1 MARKKNIEAPES
13 LPVENGIPVAR
24 QVHRVTTTYTKTV
37 PVDEIETKPDPE
49 PEPEL
54 VEYHAPDDAEDDY
67 MESPVLPPY
76 RQPSQVETEE
86 HYTDAIGEML
96 RDLQVEKRQYSWT
109 MIVERLPAFEKD
121 GRHDAGARRI
131 NCGTRPMSVDFIEDI
146 RSQFARPNKANHFRV
161 LIKKNGKIHA
171 HWPEVIS
178 LEPPPPE
185 VIAEVDRTA
194 PTTASP
200 APYIPTPP
208 GFSETIE
215 QLKELAKLRT
225 VLFPEVSGGV
235 VNPPAPLT
243 EEAALLK
250 LITSNS
256 DVIGQFSEKI
266 SKRLFGAPEPSDA
279 DSWGPVIKSALDN
292 GPAIIQQIFAG
303 LRDMRQ
309 PAPMQMVEG
318 PGGFPAPPP
327 VPPPPP
333 PPPAP
338 IAPERGP
345 SPEIALLGTV
355 IQYRQADAPAAAA
368 ATFAD
373 SFAAQ
378 HPEVNPLIDSFLEMS
393 PADCLSFLE
402 SFFPQ
407 AAPVLR
413 REGSSEWIEQ
423 LQKALSTE
431 EPDNET
437 T

>member
-1 MARKKNIEAPES
+1 MARKKNPETIESTIAETDT
-13 LPVENGIPVAR
+13 PVAK

-37 PVDEIETKPDPE
+37 PVEEIEARADFE

-54 VEYHAPDDAEDDY
+54 VEYHAPDDGDNEY

-76 RQPSQVETEE
+76 RQPSQVETGDQ
-86 HYTDAIGEML
+86 YPDAIGEML
-96 RDLQVEKRQYSWT
+96 RDLQVEKRQFSWT
-109 MIVERLPAFEKD
+109 MVVERLPAYEKD
-121 GRHDAGARRI
+121 NRHDVGARRV

-146 RSQFARPNKANHFRV
+146 RSQFARPNKANHFKV
-161 LIKKNGKIHA
+161 TIKRNGRIHA

-225 VLFPEVSGGV
+225 VLFPEVSGGA
-235 VNPPAPLT
+235 VNPPAQLT

-292 GPAIIQQIFAG
+292 GPAIIQQLFAG

-309 PAPMQMVEG
+309 PMPMEG

-333 PPPAP
+333 PPPP
-338 IAPERGP
+338 QTIAPERGP

-393 PADCLSFLE
+393 PADCLTFLE

-431 EPDNET
+431 EPDNEQA
-437 T
+437 

>member
-1 MARKKNIEAPES
+1 MARKKNIEVPES

-37 PVDEIETKPDPE
+37 PVEEIETKSDPE

-54 VEYHAPDDAEDDY
+54 VEYASADDLEDDP
-67 MESPVLPPY
+67 ECLTLPPY
-76 RQPSQVETEE
+76 RQPSQVESGDQ
-86 HYTDAIGEML
+86 YPDAIGEML
-96 RDLQVEKRQYSWT
+96 RDLQVEKRQFSWT

-161 LIKKNGKIHA
+161 LIKKNGRIHA

-235 VNPPAPLT
+235 ANPPAQLT

-292 GPAIIQQIFAG
+292 GPAIIQQLFAG

-309 PAPMQMVEG
+309 PAPPMFA

-327 VPPPPP
+327 VAPPPPQ
-333 PPPAP
+333 PAP
-338 IAPERGP
+338 ATIAPERGP

-423 LQKALSTE
+423 LQKALATE

>member
-37 PVDEIETKPDPE
+37 PVEEIETKPDPE
-49 PEPEL
+49 PDPEL
-54 VEYHAPDDAEDDY
+54 VEYASADDLEDDP
-67 MESPVLPPY
+67 ECLTLPPY
-76 RQPSQVETEE
+76 RQPSQVESGDQ
-86 HYTDAIGEML
+86 YPDAIGEML
-96 RDLQVEKRQYSWT
+96 RDLQVEKRQFSWT
-109 MIVERLPAFEKD
+109 MIVERLPNFEKD
-121 GRHDAGARRI
+121 ARHDAGARRI

-161 LIKKNGKIHA
+161 LIKKNGRIHA

-215 QLKELAKLRT
+215 HLKELAKLRT
-225 VLFPEVSGGV
+225 VLFSEVSGGV
-235 VNPPAPLT
+235 ANPPAQLT

-266 SKRLFGAPEPSDA
+266 SKRLFGAPEPSEA

-292 GPAIIQQIFAG
+292 GPAIIQQLFAG

-309 PAPMQMVEG
+309 PAPPMFT

-327 VPPPPP
+327 VAPPPPQ
-333 PPPAP
+333 PAP
-338 IAPERGP
+338 PTIAPERGP
-345 SPEIALLGTV
+345 SPEIALLGTL

-368 ATFAD
+368 AAFAD

-413 REGSSEWIEQ
+413 REGSPEWIEQ

-431 EPDNET
+431 EPDNESA
-437 T
+437 